1 MTGLIEK
8 KTPGSISFEPYPR
21 GSPRLVAARLL
32 RPSHDRCHYLG
43 MSDIEA
49 HEVPLSKVFSSDYEF
64 TVPDFQRPY
73 SWRPEQATQLL
84 SDLTEALNR
93 NDFEPYFLG
102 SVVLVKDKSAPS
114 AEVIDGQQRLTTI
127 TLLLAIFRDLTKDPD
142 LIDDFSSMILE
153 PGKKLLGLAA
163 KPRLT
168 LRARDSKFFRDHV
181 QSSGSIPVLLEQKP
195 DSLKTDSQK
204 NLQANAAFLWEEL
217 QKWSE
222 TQRFELSS
230 LLMNR
235 TFLVVVSTAD
245 LDSAHRIFSVMNSRG
260 LDLSPADIFKAQVIG
275 SLDTGMADDYA
286 LKWEDAEESLGRQ
299 AFADLFLHIRMI
311 YARVRADKELLKE
324 FPAQVL
330 NAYLPGRAAA
340 FVDDVLLPYAD
351 AFETLRALN
360 YTSISGAE
368 KVNNWIRR
376 LMRTDNNDWVPV
388 ALWAFRHHGD
398 DPVWLDSFLN
408 KLERLATNM
417 LLRRVYST
425 PRATRYANLLRSL
438 DGGTGLESEQLQLS
452 RDEAAEGREALQ
464 GDIYSQS
471 SVRKCVLLRLE
482 EIIADEPGVEFN
494 HKVITVEHVLP
505 QNPKP
510 GSRWSADFSPDDRA
524 FWTNRLANLILLNR
538 RKNSQAQ
545 NFEFAEKKAKYFGG
559 DKGVATFALTIQVL
573 QEESW
578 TPNLLESR
586 QKELTDRLCE
596 VWA

>member
-1 MTGLIEK
+1 
-8 KTPGSISFEPYPR
+8 
-21 GSPRLVAARLL
+21 
-32 RPSHDRCHYLG
+32 

-84 SDLTEALNR
+84 SDLTEALDR
-93 NDFEPYFLG
+93 NDAEPYFLG
-102 SVVLVKDKSAPS
+102 SIVLVKDKAAPA

-127 TLLLAIFRDLTKDPD
+127 TLLLALFRDLTKDPD
-142 LIDDFSSMILE
+142 LVDDFSSMILE

-168 LRARDSKFFRDHV
+168 LRARDAKFFRDRI
-181 QSSGSIPVLLEQKP
+181 QTQGSIPELMEQKP
-195 DSLKTDSQK
+195 DGLKTDSQK
-204 NLQANAAFLWEEL
+204 NLQANATAMWEEL
-217 QKWSE
+217 RKWSE
-222 TQRFELSS
+222 TRRFELSS

-245 LDSAHRIFSVMNSRG
+245 LNSAHRIFSVMNSRG

-275 SLDTGMADDYA
+275 SLDPSIADAYA

-311 YARVRADKELLKE
+311 YAKVRADKELLKE

-330 NAYLPGRAAA
+330 NSYLPGRAAA
-340 FVDDVLLPYAD
+340 FVDEVLLPYAD
-351 AFETLRALN
+351 AFQTIRALN

-388 ALWAFRHHGD
+388 ALWAFHHYSD
-398 DPVWLDSFLN
+398 DPLWLDKFLE

-438 DGGTGLESEQLQLS
+438 DAGQGLESNQLELS
-452 RDEAAEGREALQ
+452 RDETAEGREALR
-464 GDIYSQS
+464 GDIYSQA

-482 EIIADEPGVEFN
+482 EIIANEPGVEFN

-505 QNPKP
+505 QHPK
-510 GSRWSADFSPDDRA
+510 SNSQWNTDFSADERE
-524 FWTNRLANLILLNR
+524 FWTNRLGNLILLNR
-538 RKNSQAQ
+538 RKNSEAQ
-545 NFEFAEKKAKYFGG
+545 NYDFAEKKSKYFAGE
-559 DKGVATFALTIQVL
+559 KGVATFALTIQVL
-573 QEESW
+573 QEEHW
-578 TPNLLESR
+578 TPELLESR
-586 QKELTDRLCE
+586 QETLANKLFD
-596 VWA
+596 VWS

>member
-1 MTGLIEK
+1 
-8 KTPGSISFEPYPR
+8 
-21 GSPRLVAARLL
+21 
-32 RPSHDRCHYLG
+32 

-84 SDLTEALNR
+84 SDLTEALDR
-93 NDFEPYFLG
+93 NDSEPYFLG
-102 SVVLVKDKSAPS
+102 SVVLVKDKAAPS
-114 AEVIDGQQRLTTI
+114 SEVIDGQQRLTTI
-127 TLLLAIFRDLTKDPD
+127 TLLLSLFRDLTKDPD
-142 LIDDFSSMILE
+142 LVDDFSSMILE

-168 LRARDSKFFRDHV
+168 LRARDAKFFREYV
-181 QSSGSIPVLLEQKP
+181 QTAGSIPELIAQKP

-204 NLQANAAFLWEEL
+204 NLQANAYAMWEEL
-217 QKWSE
+217 RKWSE
-222 TQRFELSS
+222 TRRFELSS

-245 LDSAHRIFSVMNSRG
+245 LNSAHRIFSVMNSRG

-275 SLDTGMADDYA
+275 SLDPGVADEYA
-286 LKWEDAEESLGRQ
+286 LKWEDAEELLGRQ

-311 YARVRADKELLKE
+311 SAKVRADKELLKE

-330 NAYLPGRAAA
+330 NSYLPGRAAA

-351 AFETLRALN
+351 AFQTIRALN
-360 YTSISGAE
+360 YTSIAGAE

-388 ALWAFRHHGD
+388 ALWAFHHHGD
-398 DPVWLDSFLN
+398 DPIWLDAFLG

-438 DGGTGLESEQLQLS
+438 DGGGGLDAEQLQLS
-452 RDEAAEGREALQ
+452 REEAAEGRQALQ

-505 QNPKP
+505 QNPKAE
-510 GSRWSADFSPDDRA
+510 SQWNVDFSDDERA
-524 FWTNRLANLILLNR
+524 HWTNRLANLILLNR
-538 RKNSQAQ
+538 RKNSEAQ
-545 NFEFAEKKAKYFGG
+545 NFDFAEKKGKYFAG

-573 QEESW
+573 QEDRW
-578 TPNLLESR
+578 TPELLESR
-586 QKELTDRLCE
+586 QQLLTKKLME
-596 VWA
+596 IWA